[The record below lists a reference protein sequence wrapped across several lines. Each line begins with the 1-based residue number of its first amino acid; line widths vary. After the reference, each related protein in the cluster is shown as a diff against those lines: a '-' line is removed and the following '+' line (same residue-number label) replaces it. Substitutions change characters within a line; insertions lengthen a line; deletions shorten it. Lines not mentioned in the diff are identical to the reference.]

1 MSFAVWITAISSV
14 FVDNV
19 FREYYSLSPLFFL
32 LESIYVEDKRLK
44 ITRLIIYSL
53 LYQSFALRQINILW
67 IIITFVI
74 VVIELYRDSFYYEW
88 SASLIQ
94 ALIFLVPFYYTVPL
108 ALLNGFIVDILLF
121 IYIYKKLEIGGV

>member
-94 ALIFLVPFYYTVPL
+94 ALIFLVPFYYTIPL
-108 ALLNGFIVDILLF
+108 ALLYGFIVDILLF

>member
-108 ALLNGFIVDILLF
+108 ALLYGFIVDILLF